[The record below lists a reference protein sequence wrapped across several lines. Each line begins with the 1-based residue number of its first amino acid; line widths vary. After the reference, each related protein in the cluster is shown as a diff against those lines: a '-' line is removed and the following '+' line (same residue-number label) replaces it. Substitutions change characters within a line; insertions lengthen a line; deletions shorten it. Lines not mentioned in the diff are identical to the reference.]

1 MSPYE
6 SNCTAFIMGTVI
18 GATTGRPPR
27 LFPHRKRTGDVHRV
41 AIVSESAPTQRRS
54 LRPLFQTVLLDV
66 APPLVAYYGLR
77 AAGASEYAALL
88 SATVLSGLRV
98 VYGIVKSRRLDP
110 FAAYLLLTFGLSLAV
125 GLATTDPKMILVG
138 NTFVNGI
145 GGLIF
150 LGGCF
155 VGTPLT
161 QVVGER
167 FQQPEAMDD
176 TATSRLRRVHV
187 QLSAMWGIGLLI
199 EVAIRLVV
207 IANLSV
213 DAANGVNSAITLP
226 AIGRL
231 VLATVIVG
239 RRSAAAAEAAA

>member
-1 MSPYE
+1 M
-6 SNCTAFIMGTVI
+6 
-18 GATTGRPPR
+18 
-27 LFPHRKRTGDVHRV
+27 
-41 AIVSESAPTQRRS
+41 
-54 LRPLFQTVLLDV
+54 QTVLLDV

-77 AAGASEYAALL
+77 AAGASEYVALL

-98 VYGIVKSRRLDP
+98 VYGVVRSRRLDP

-125 GLATTDPKMILVG
+125 GLTTTDPELILVG
-138 NTFVNGI
+138 NTLVNGI

-150 LGGCF
+150 LGSCV

-167 FQQPEAMDD
+167 FRPPEVSDD
-176 TATSRLRRVHV
+176 AARDRLRRVHV

-207 IANLSV
+207 IVNLSV

-226 AIGRL
+226 AIGL
-231 VLATVIVG
+231 LTAATVVVV
-239 RRSAAAAEAAA
+239 RRQTPAPLGLAPTPPGPEEQTTRRQG

>member
-1 MSPYE
+1 M
-6 SNCTAFIMGTVI
+6 
-18 GATTGRPPR
+18 
-27 LFPHRKRTGDVHRV
+27 
-41 AIVSESAPTQRRS
+41 SESGGDTSRLPDGAAGQAGHVHAAGAADGPRS
-54 LRPLFQTVLLDV
+54 TWRPRWSR
-66 APPLVAYYGLR
+66 YYGLR

-98 VYGIVKSRRLDP
+98 VYGVVKSRSLDP

-125 GLATTDPKMILVG
+125 GLATTDPKLILVG
-138 NTFVNGI
+138 NTFVNGL

-150 LGGCF
+150 LGSCF

-167 FQQPEAMDD
+167 FRK
-176 TATSRLRRVHV
+176 TARTPPRPSTTPHRRRRTHIL
-187 QLSAMWGIGLLI
+187 LSAMWGIGLLV

-213 DAANGVNSAITLP
+213 DVANGVNSAITLP
-226 AIGRL
+226 VDRPAG
-231 VLATVIVG
+231 AG
-239 RRSAAAAEAAA
+239 HRRRRAPRGSRPPHQRR

>member
-1 MSPYE
+1 M
-6 SNCTAFIMGTVI
+6 
-18 GATTGRPPR
+18 RPM
-27 LFPHRKRTGDVHRV
+27 
-41 AIVSESAPTQRRS
+41 
-54 LRPLFQTVLLDV
+54 FQTILLDV

-77 AAGASEYAALL
+77 AAGASEYVALL

-98 VYGIVKSRRLDP
+98 VYGVVKSRRLDP

-138 NTFVNGI
+138 NTFVNGL

-150 LGGCF
+150 LGSCIT
-155 VGTPLT
+155 GTPMT

-167 FQQPEAMDD
+167 FGKPDDEEDPAEAL
-176 TATSRLRRVHV
+176 RRRRVHV

-226 AIGRL
+226 VLGLL
-231 VLATVIVG
+231 VLATVVVG
-239 RRSAAAAEAAA
+239 RRNAATAEATA

>member
-1 MSPYE
+1 M
-6 SNCTAFIMGTVI
+6 
-18 GATTGRPPR
+18 
-27 LFPHRKRTGDVHRV
+27 
-41 AIVSESAPTQRRS
+41 SESGRDTSRLPGAQPVKPATS
-54 LRPLFQTVLLDV
+54 MRPVLQTVLLDV
-66 APPLVAYYGLR
+66 APPLIAYYGLR

-98 VYGIVKSRRLDP
+98 VYGVVKSRTLDP

-125 GLATTDPKMILVG
+125 GFSTTDPKLILVG
-138 NTFVNGI
+138 NTFVNGL

-150 LGGCF
+150 LGSCF

-161 QVVGER
+161 QVVGQR
-167 FQQPEAMDD
+167 FRKPEDAAPTIDE
-176 TATSRLRRVHV
+176 ATRMRRTHIL
-187 QLSAMWGIGLLI
+187 LSAMWGIGLLV

-226 AIGRL
+226 VIGLL
-231 VLATVIVG
+231 VLATIVVG
-239 RRSAAAAEAAA
+239 RRAASAAAAAT

>member
-1 MSPYE
+1 M
-6 SNCTAFIMGTVI
+6 
-18 GATTGRPPR
+18 
-27 LFPHRKRTGDVHRV
+27 
-41 AIVSESAPTQRRS
+41 
-54 LRPLFQTVLLDV
+54 RPLFQTILLDV

-98 VYGIVKSRRLDP
+98 VFGVVKSRRLDP
-110 FAAYLLLTFGLSLAV
+110 FAGYLLLTFGLSLAV

-138 NTFVNGI
+138 NTFVNGL

-150 LGGCF
+150 LGSCV

-167 FQQPEAMDD
+167 FERPAEDEEPAD
-176 TATSRLRRVHV
+176 AHRRRRVHV
-187 QLSAMWGIGLLI
+187 QLSAMWGIGLLV

-226 AIGRL
+226 VIGGL

-239 RRSAAAAEAAA
+239 RRSAAAAEAAT